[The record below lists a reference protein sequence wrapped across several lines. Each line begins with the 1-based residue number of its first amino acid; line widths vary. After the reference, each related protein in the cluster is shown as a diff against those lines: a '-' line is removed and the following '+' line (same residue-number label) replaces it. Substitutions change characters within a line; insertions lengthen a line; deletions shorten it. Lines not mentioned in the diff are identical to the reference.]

1 MQDDE
6 LERFKTGINLSEFA
20 AARGYALNRR
30 ESSRNSA
37 VMEHPNGDKLVIAR
51 QEGGAWVYFSVRDGG
66 DNGTV
71 IDFIQERTGENLG
84 QVRKTLRAWSG
95 SARPA
100 VPEFA
105 FVRDLFPITR
115 DRAAVMT
122 AWEQAR
128 ACLSL
133 PYLTSRGLGPEVLG
147 LPLFAGCVRVDARQN
162 ALFPHYDREGLCGFE
177 IKNRDFTGFASGGIK
192 GLWYSRAKTT
202 DARLVLTESAI
213 DAMSFHV
220 LQGDAWTRYMSTG
233 GSLNPQQPAL
243 LRGAMEKLPP
253 SGVVLLAFDLDEGGE
268 KLAEE
273 VRAIAPAGRDV
284 RRVVPEVGA
293 GKDWNDALKA
303 YLGLA

>member
-1 MQDDE
+1 
-6 LERFKTGINLSEFA
+6 
-20 AARGYALNRR
+20 
-30 ESSRNSA
+30 
-37 VMEHPNGDKLVIAR
+37 VMRHPNGDKIVIAR
-51 QEGGAWVYFSVRDGG
+51 NENGDWMYFSVRDGG

-71 IDFIQERTGENLG
+71 IDFIQKRTGENLG
-84 QVRKTLRAWSG
+84 QVRKTLRSWSG
-95 SARPA
+95 SARPSVA
-100 VPEFA
+100 EAA

-115 DRAAVMT
+115 DRAAVMA

-128 ACLSL
+128 TCLSL
-133 PYLTSRGLGPEVLG
+133 PYLTSRGLGPEVLS

-177 IKNRDFTGFASGGIK
+177 IKNRDFTGFASGGVK

-220 LQGDAWTRYMSTG
+220 LQGNVWTRYMSTG
-233 GSLNPQQPAL
+233 GSLNLQQPAL
-243 LRGAMEKLPP
+243 LRGAMEKLAS

-284 RRVVPEVGA
+284 RRVMPEG
-293 GKDWNDALKA
+293 GKDWNQVLKNQ
-303 YLGLA
+303 LGLS